1 MSKMIKLPEMK
12 VISRE
17 EVAARKAKSEEEKAM
32 KEKYNENEYLQEYER
47 LGGFL
52 KALDADSVK
61 LSITDKGGK
70 VEEHTF
76 TAQEAQGQAWRL
88 LAARDA
94 GAMVKIE
101 PEAREHAFV
110 VVSGLTE
117 ASLAAMKR
125 DGHMPALTTETA
137 AGRFQAVFKVRAG
150 AEGEMEKIRETLQS
164 RYGNGQQ
171 EGIVVPGFYGNS
183 LDRIPRIVSCNE
195 AAPVLGPGRVIEKLL
210 EQSAAYAAQRAQE
223 EKRIENENEEWIET
237 KRKEIEEEMKPG
249 QGGQAEQ
256 QHGQEQGPGL
266 GIFSMLKKIIMFII
280 DAVRQGLDY
289 AIRNVKM
296 PRNVGFS
303 VKENNDVPPYW
314 RDKSQ
319 WPKEELKQGP
329 AFSVEQKAKAEQ
341 KAEAPAQKQ
350 KVVAEIKAQ
359 AQAEVQSQEAKA
371 ARKRGRGR

>member
-1 MSKMIKLPEMK
+1 MSKMIKFSEMT
-12 VISRE
+12 VVSRE
-17 EVAARKAKSEEEKAM
+17 EVQARKAKSEGEKIM
-32 KEKYNENEYLQEYER
+32 KEKYTENEYPQEFQRFES
-47 LGGFL
+47 FL

-76 TAQEAQGQAWRL
+76 TAEQAQEQAWRL

-94 GAMVKIE
+94 GSMVKIE
-101 PEAREHAFV
+101 PEAREHAFT

-117 ASLAAMKR
+117 ASLAAMRK

-137 AGRFQAVFKVRAG
+137 AGRFQSVFKIRAG
-150 AEGEMEKIRETLQS
+150 AEGEIQKIRDTLQG

-171 EGIVVPGFYGNS
+171 ESIVVPGFYGNS

-223 EKRIENENEEWIET
+223 ERKIENENEQWIEAR
-237 KRKEIEEEMKPG
+237 KKEIEDEIKPG
-249 QGGQAEQ
+249 QAGQAEP
-256 QHGQEQGPGL
+256 EQAPALPGL
-266 GIFSMLKKIIMFII
+266 GIFEMLKKIIMFVI
-280 DAVRQGLDY
+280 DAVRQGFDY

-319 WPKEELKQGP
+319 WPAQELEQGP
-329 AFSVEQKAKAEQ
+329 AFGREQKAAEQ
-341 KAEAPAQKQ
+341 KAEAPAQK
-350 KVVAEIKAQ
+350 VAAIREIKAQ
-359 AQAEVQSQEAKA
+359 AQAEVQNQEARATK
-371 ARKRGRGR
+371 KRGRSR